1 MDQEMLNALLLPLMF
16 SMAGGTY
23 VYLCLPDRRAQGLL
37 ILTLFQLVG
46 AVGYVMQPTLELLM
60 LLSLHASVVLVMLV
74 RHLQGPVP
82 VASESGERQHR

>member
-1 MDQEMLNALLLPLMF
+1 MLNALLLPLMF

-23 VYLCLPDRRAQGLL
+23 VYLYLPDRRAQGLL

-46 AVGYVMQPTLELLM
+46 AVGYVMQPTLELMM

-74 RHLQGPVP
+74 RHLQGPLP
-82 VASESGERQHR
+82 VTSDSGRQRQNR